1 MTKYLGESF
10 RMQIKSISVNNLGP
24 LKNVTIPCDPLT
36 VLVGQN
42 GVGKSALLRALHLF
56 YNTAIKVDERD
67 FYNGETENDIS
78 IVVRF
83 SNLTER
89 ERELFEP
96 YIKGD
101 ELSVEKT
108 ISYAMDKFQQTYYGT
123 RFVSP
128 KFLSFRE
135 ATGVEKRKEYN
146 KLKDE
151 FNFPDYTN
159 KEDAE
164 EILSAWELDHKE
176 DCREARDDGQF
187 FGFQNVGTHR
197 LEKYTKYIFVPAVHE
212 ASAEGMEGR
221 GSTISEIMD
230 LVVRGSLATDP
241 ELLKIEK
248 EAQLKYAAF
257 IEKAKAEK
265 LSRIGEDLTKSLNS
279 IFPDTRVNIDWV
291 EEEGV
296 TIGTPSAFV
305 KVTEEGYENTI
316 DKCGHGLQRAF
327 ILTMFQELALI
338 QAAQALEL
346 APEVTNEKE
355 TKLTGSLPGLII
367 GIEEPELYQHPD
379 RQRHLS
385 MTLLQLTDRG
395 IEGVGNIQ
403 VIYSTHSPLMV
414 DYQRFNQLRIFRKTK
429 VEAEKPKQ
437 TKITLAS
444 LLNVARLVETS
455 KGLNEHS
462 ISEESLR
469 QRLISLMTPWMN
481 EGLFAKLVVLV
492 EGIKDRALIYGYAI
506 YKGVSF
512 ERDGISIIPCS
523 GKESMTEAISIFKS
537 LEIPQYAIWD
547 SDFNQTTGRGS
558 GEDANRNILR
568 SYGCQPEDFPNK
580 ITDEFACI
588 STDLEGE
595 FKKEIG
601 EADFSRILDAYCR
614 DNQLGQGKYVMENPI
629 HVSRLLSIFKEN
641 GRESKILET
650 LFEKIVNK
658 YKNL

>member
-1 MTKYLGESF
+1 
-10 RMQIKSISVNNLGP
+10 MQIKSISVNNLGP
-24 LKNVTIPCDPLT
+24 LKNVTVPCDPLT

-42 GVGKSALLRALHLF
+42 GVGKSTLLRALRLF

-83 SNLTER
+83 ANLTET
-89 ERELFEP
+89 EKQLFKP

-108 ISYAMDKFQQTYYGT
+108 ISYAAGKFQQTYYGT

-128 KFLSFRE
+128 KFLPIRQAAGTE
-135 ATGVEKRKEYN
+135 IRKEYN

-151 FNFPDYTN
+151 YGFPDYTN
-159 KEDAE
+159 KDSAE
-164 EILSAWELDHKE
+164 QILCAWELEHKE
-176 DCREARDDGQF
+176 DCKEAKDDGQF

-197 LEKYTKYIFVPAVHE
+197 LERYTKYIFVPAVHD
-212 ASAEGMEGR
+212 ASTKGMEGR

-241 ELLKIEK
+241 ELLKIE
-248 EAQLKYAAF
+248 EDAQLKYAAF
-257 IEKAKAEK
+257 IERAKAEK
-265 LSRIGEDLTKSLNS
+265 LSRIGGSLTKSLNS
-279 IFPDTRVNIDWV
+279 IFPDTKVDIDWV

-296 TIGTPSAFV
+296 TIGTPRAFV

-338 QAAQALEL
+338 QAAQASEL
-346 APEVTNEKE
+346 TSEITNEEEK
-355 TKLTGSLPGLII
+355 TLTRSLPGLII

-379 RQRHLS
+379 KERHLS
-385 MTLLQLTDRG
+385 STLLQLTDRG

-403 VIYSTHSPLMV
+403 VIYSTHSPLMI
-414 DYQRFNQLRIFRKTK
+414 DYQRFDQLRIFRKAK
-429 VEAEKPKQ
+429 VDHEKPKQ
-437 TKITLAS
+437 AKITLAS
-444 LLNVARLVETS
+444 LQNVAALVETS
-455 KGLNEHS
+455 KGLREHS

-481 EGLFAKLVVLV
+481 EGLFSKLVVLV
-492 EGIKDRALIYGYAI
+492 EGIKDRALVYGYAI

-547 SDFNQTTGRGS
+547 SDFNPATGNGN
-558 GEDANRNILR
+558 GEAANRNILR
-568 SYGCQPEDFPNK
+568 CYGCQPEDFPNK

-595 FKKEIG
+595 FRREIG
-601 EADFSRILDAYCR
+601 EVDFNRILQGYCEK
-614 DNQLGQGKYVMENPI
+614 NQLGQGKYVMENPI
-629 HVSRLLSIFKEN
+629 HVSQLLSIFKEN
-641 GRESKILET
+641 RLESKILEA
-650 LFEKIVNK
+650 LFVKIVNK
-658 YKNL
+658 FRNL